1 MSFQVWVP
9 TVCYRAVL
17 NDTHLIKISNPPK
30 DPKELTHA
38 GLQAQE
44 LTVPAISDSGLGKLC
59 IHQHEGQYL
68 CRNMTN
74 QNHINAK
81 LLRNRH

>member
-1 MSFQVWVP
+1 MSFQVWVS

-17 NDTHLIKISNPPK
+17 SDTHLIKISNPPK

-44 LTVPAISDSGLGKLC
+44 STAPAVSDSGLGTLC
-59 IHQHEGQYL
+59 IHQHEDQYL
-68 CRNMTN
+68 CRNVIN
-74 QNHINAK
+74 QNHIKAK
-81 LLRNRH
+81 LL